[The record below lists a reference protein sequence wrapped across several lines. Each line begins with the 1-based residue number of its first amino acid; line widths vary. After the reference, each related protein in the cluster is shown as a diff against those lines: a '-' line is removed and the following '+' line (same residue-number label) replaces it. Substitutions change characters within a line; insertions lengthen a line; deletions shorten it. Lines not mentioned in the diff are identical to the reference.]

1 LSPTAVIRQLPVRSR
16 ERQNLL
22 LVLICLAQFMV
33 VLDVSIVNVA
43 LPSIRAGLHF
53 STTGLQWV
61 VSAYTLT
68 FAGFL
73 LLGGRASDL
82 LGRRRVFIAGITLFV
97 IASLGCALANS
108 QGLLI
113 GARTLQ
119 GFGAAVISPASLA
132 IIATSFAEG
141 RARNRALGVWGAIGG
156 IGAASG
162 VLLGGLLTQSL
173 GWPSIFFV
181 NVPVGLGVL
190 LLAPVLVPEGRRTGA
205 VRHFDATGALLGTG
219 GLMAI
224 VYGIVETG
232 THGWGSTAVLG
243 PLALGLLA
251 LAGFLAVEGRF
262 ARAPLMPLGL
272 FRMRLLRGANISVF
286 LLGSA
291 MFAMWFVLSLYLQ
304 EVLHMDAIET
314 GLAFLPMTLGIVL
327 ASALAPRLVA
337 RIGVRSV
344 ISLGMLTSAAGLAL
358 LSEVHPHASYFAV
371 VLPGGVLGAVGMGF
385 SLVPATIAA
394 VSGVP
399 GEQSGLAAG
408 LINTSRLIGGA
419 LGLAFLSTIADSRT
433 HAQLAAGI
441 ASTRALS
448 DGYQLA
454 FGAGALL
461 CLGGALAATILL
473 RGARVSQAPADADAD
488 ETSAAQDPIAA

>member
-190 LLAPVLVPEGRRTGA
+190 LLAPALVPEGRRSGA
-205 VRHFDATGALLGTG
+205 VRHFDAAGALLGTG
-219 GLMAI
+219 GLMVI

-251 LAGFLAVEGRF
+251 LAGFLGVEGRF

-304 EVLHMDAIET
+304 EVLHMDALET
-314 GLAFLPMTLGIVL
+314 GFAFLPMTLGIVL

-344 ISLGMLTSAAGLAL
+344 IGLGMLTSAAGLAL

-454 FGAGALL
+454 FGTGALL
-461 CLGGALAATILL
+461 CLGGAVVATILL
-473 RGARVSQAPADADAD
+473 RGARVSQAPAVADGV

>member
-1 LSPTAVIRQLPVRSR
+1 
-16 ERQNLL
+16 
-22 LVLICLAQFMV
+22 V
-33 VLDVSIVNVA
+33 VLDVSIVHVA

-82 LGRRRVFIAGITLFV
+82 LGRRRVFLAGIALFV
-97 IASLGCALANS
+97 ISSLGCALANS

-119 GFGAAVISPASLA
+119 GFSAAVISPASLA

-181 NVPVGLGVL
+181 NVPVGLIVL
-190 LLAPVLVPEGRRTGA
+190 LLGPALVPEGRRIGA
-205 VRHFDATGALLGTG
+205 ARHFDATGALLGTG
-219 GLMAI
+219 GLMVI

-251 LAGFLAVEGRF
+251 LLGFVAVEGRF

-272 FRMRLLRGANISVF
+272 FRMRQLRGANIAVF

-291 MFAMWFVLSLYLQ
+291 LFAMWFVLSLYLQ
-304 EVLHMDAIET
+304 LVLHMDALET

-327 ASALAPRLVA
+327 ASTLAPRVVA
-337 RIGVRSV
+337 RIGIRAV
-344 ISLGMLTSAAGLAL
+344 ISLGMLTSAAGLAV
-358 LSEVHPHASYFAV
+358 LSEVHPHASYFAL
-371 VLPGGVLGAVGMGF
+371 VLPGGLLGAVGMGF
-385 SLVPATIAA
+385 ALVPATIAA
-394 VSGVP
+394 VAGVP

-419 LGLAFLSTIADSRT
+419 LGLAFLSTIADART
-433 HAQLAAGI
+433 HTQLSAGI
-441 ASTRALS
+441 ASARALS

-454 FGAGALL
+454 FGVGALL
-461 CLGGALAATILL
+461 CIGGALAAATLL
-473 RGARVSQAPADADAD
+473 RGARSNPAATSAEDTAEAPAARA
-488 ETSAAQDPIAA
+488 PIAA